1 MNLIN
6 QLFFASFISSVTSS
20 LLVLVWRMLR
30 NFFVVVNAKIAYIT
44 LRWICLMFL
53 FQFGYIAVLLTY
65 RKWFQG
71 QSEVWKLVFAYSS
84 KLTAPLGIIAAAWF
98 LASGGL
104 LSYYAAEC
112 YLWHKKLADNIP
124 EDDPQVNRVFRRVCE
139 KMNIRAGRVEL
150 IRNVTLDMPLISG
163 WLRPQVLLPE
173 NDYTE
178 EELEL
183 IFFHELSHHKHGDV
197 KYKTLGMIITLIHC
211 FNPAAYYVFRRLNR
225 WSEFMAD
232 VSALEKMG
240 CLYHSKAYYDSIM
253 RLIPDGKN
261 STSKCPFISALKK
274 DDNMFSRRVDFMRS
288 YHKVQAAGK
297 IVTAVMTLAFMFT
310 SSTTAYASAKMA
322 ADVHNVVYQT
332 LEEQTDIDSIGLQPG
347 VSYVTDDGIV
357 LHYARIEDLNMEGMQ
372 EVSAPDQDMVS
383 FAAGVYYNIDWYVN
397 PNTRYVSGEF
407 RVSKGQTMRTVAS
420 VTPGEKTYR
429 LGIMD
434 DDGNAWYIERNGASS
449 YNFPVATTN
458 NYRVFVQNNYRDT
471 TVLHAKGNFIYE
483 N

>member
-1 MNLIN
+1 
-6 QLFFASFISSVTSS
+6 
-20 LLVLVWRMLR
+20 
-30 NFFVVVNAKIAYIT
+30 
-44 LRWICLMFL
+44 
-53 FQFGYIAVLLTY
+53 
-65 RKWFQG
+65 
-71 QSEVWKLVFAYSS
+71 
-84 KLTAPLGIIAAAWF
+84 
-98 LASGGL
+98 
-104 LSYYAAEC
+104 
-112 YLWHKKLADNIP
+112 
-124 EDDPQVNRVFRRVCE
+124 
-139 KMNIRAGRVEL
+139 
-150 IRNVTLDMPLISG
+150 
-163 WLRPQVLLPE
+163 
-173 NDYTE
+173 
-178 EELEL
+178 
-183 IFFHELSHHKHGDV
+183 
-197 KYKTLGMIITLIHC
+197 
-211 FNPAAYYVFRRLNR
+211 
-225 WSEFMAD
+225 MAD